1 MLHITYI
8 HIYIY
13 VCMYKYIYIYY
24 MIIHIY
30 IYTYIYMDYTYIYIC
45 MSIYIYLYIYYKHR
59 GCPYDYQRLQ
69 RRVPVILSSSVG
81 ASKPSP
87 CMPWRTG
94 HGTYPPLST
103 PPSGCPRHL
112 GSVIACSYPLVN
124 IHRLRT

>member
-1 MLHITYI
+1 MISPLKPPYYVTHYI

-13 VCMYKYIYIYY
+13 MYKYIYY

-30 IYTYIYMDYTYIYIC
+30 ILIYIYIYGLY
-45 MSIYIYLYIYYKHR
+45 IYIYIFIYIYYKHR